1 MILTFLLLSLVIL
14 VQFYVIY
21 NLYTKYGR
29 LETEYDKTSIKLE
42 EDNSFIQ
49 SLRSRIMSQRS
60 YLKQLD
66 RRGAFESDDEV
77 GYFFKELKKIINDIS
92 SYFDIPNEQS
102 DADLNNEFMRRFD
115 EY

>member
-1 MILTFLLLSLVIL
+1 MILTVLLLFLVIL

-21 NLYTKYGR
+21 NLYMKYDK
-29 LETEYDKTSIKLE
+29 LETEYDKTSTKLE
-42 EDNSFIQ
+42 EDQSFIE

-102 DADLNNEFMRRFD
+102 DEDLNNEFMRRFNGN
-115 EY
+115 

>member
-1 MILTFLLLSLVIL
+1 MILTVLLLSLVIL

-21 NLYTKYGR
+21 NLYMKYDK

-42 EDNSFIQ
+42 EDQSFIE

-102 DADLNNEFMRRFD
+102 DEDLNNEFMRRFNGN
-115 EY
+115 